1 MNYIDMLS
9 LETSNM
15 MPFARFAV
23 ATCLA
28 FCLSAPARAD
38 LATDVPAGTYKLDPT
53 HASLTWK
60 VLHMGLAN
68 YTARFAKLDA
78 TLVFD
83 PAKPEAAKLTASV
96 DPTSIKTDYPN
107 AAKVDFDKELVEG
120 SKFFNANVAKTITFT
135 STAVKMTGAKTADV
149 TGDLTFLGVT
159 KPVTLK
165 ATFNG
170 GLKEHPFAK
179 KPAIGFSGTATIKRS
194 EFGMSHL
201 IPIVA
206 DDVNLLLEAEFFG
219 G

>member
-1 MNYIDMLS
+1 MLQ
-9 LETSNM
+9 ETSTM
-15 MPFARFAV
+15 TTTMTTFRRLAV
-23 ATCLA
+23 ASCIAL
-28 FCLSAPARAD
+28 CLSVPARAQ
-38 LATDVPAGTYKLDPT
+38 LAADVPAGTYKLDPT

-107 AAKVDFDKELVEG
+107 VAKVDFDKELVEG
-120 SKFFNANVAKTITFT
+120 AKFFNAGVAKAITFT

-149 TGDLTFLGVT
+149 TGDLTLLGVT

-165 ATFNG
+165 VTFNAG
-170 GLKEHPFAK
+170 MKEHPFAK

-206 DDVNLLLEAEFFG
+206 DDVNLLLEVEFFG
-219 G
+219 S